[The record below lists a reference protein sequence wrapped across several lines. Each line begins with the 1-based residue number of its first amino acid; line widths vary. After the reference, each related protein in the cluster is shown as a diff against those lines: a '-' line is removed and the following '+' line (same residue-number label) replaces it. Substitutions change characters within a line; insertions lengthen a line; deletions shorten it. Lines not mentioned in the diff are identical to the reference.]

1 MIDELH
7 VRDIALIED
16 ASLELSAGLTALT
29 GETGAGKTALLSAL
43 KLLSG
48 QRADS
53 KAVRDGAPEA
63 LVEARFTL
71 QGTEHVA
78 SRRLSSQGRSRCSL
92 DGEMATVGQLAEA
105 LAHVSIHSQHEQV
118 RLLQPA
124 VQVELLDRFISP
136 DGAHLLPYRSALAA
150 YRSASK
156 RCRQL
161 QQAASQSQQELEY
174 QRFVEAQISAV
185 DPRPGEYEQLESEL
199 PRLQGAQQL
208 AEAAQAALG
217 ALGAEGAVLDE
228 LAQAGAEL
236 GRRRGLDS
244 GLDALAERLEALQ
257 GQLAELA
264 RDLRAY
270 GESLD
275 CDPAALEQHLERLGA
290 LSGLMRRYGPGMEQ
304 VLEAWEAARS
314 ALSAAEGSPR
324 ELERAQRDKREAAAR
339 LQAAGKEL
347 QALREERALELCAAL
362 EASTAQLAMPG
373 ARFSFSF
380 ESLAGSRWGD
390 AGPAAGELL
399 YSPAPAAA
407 PRPLRQI
414 ASGGELS
421 RILLALECVMRENEG
436 CSDDT
441 LVFDEVDSGLGG
453 AAGEAVAQRLEEL
466 ARHAQV
472 IVVTH
477 LPQVAARAHAHF
489 VVSKDAAG
497 EGLPSTA
504 LRRVEGEERVAEL
517 ARMLSGRLDATAL
530 EHARTLLA
538 QGESR

>member
-1 MIDELH
+1 
-7 VRDIALIED
+7 
-16 ASLELSAGLTALT
+16 
-29 GETGAGKTALLSAL
+29 
-43 KLLSG
+43 
-48 QRADS
+48 
-53 KAVRDGAPEA
+53 
-63 LVEARFTL
+63 
-71 QGTEHVA
+71 
-78 SRRLSSQGRSRCSL
+78 
-92 DGEMATVGQLAEA
+92 
-105 LAHVSIHSQHEQV
+105 
-118 RLLQPA
+118 
-124 VQVELLDRFISP
+124 
-136 DGAHLLPYRSALAA
+136 
-150 YRSASK
+150 
-156 RCRQL
+156 
-161 QQAASQSQQELEY
+161 
-174 QRFVEAQISAV
+174 
-185 DPRPGEYEQLESEL
+185 
-199 PRLQGAQQL
+199 
-208 AEAAQAALG
+208 
-217 ALGAEGAVLDE
+217 
-228 LAQAGAEL
+228 
-236 GRRRGLDS
+236 
-244 GLDALAERLEALQ
+244 
-257 GQLAELA
+257 
-264 RDLRAY
+264 
-270 GESLD
+270 
-275 CDPAALEQHLERLGA
+275 
-290 LSGLMRRYGPGMEQ
+290 
-304 VLEAWEAARS
+304 
-314 ALSAAEGSPR
+314 
-324 ELERAQRDKREAAAR
+324 
-339 LQAAGKEL
+339 
-347 QALREERALELCAAL
+347 
-362 EASTAQLAMPG
+362 MPG

-436 CSDDT
+436 FSDDT